1 VFLDRQS
8 REVAM
13 AAERGARKRASDR
26 APALTGRRVR
36 LHPARAADADR
47 LEAILHEPDVVAWWG
62 GHEPDVKRIV
72 REIFTDPDVVALS
85 IHVEGE
91 VVGLI
96 QYEEENTPDYRHAAI
111 DVFLATKW
119 QGRGLGSEALRVLAR
134 YLFEERGHHR
144 LTIDPAATNER
155 AIRAYERVG
164 FRRVGVMREYERG
177 PDGVWRDGL
186 LMDLLARELSE

>member
-1 VFLDRQS
+1 
-8 REVAM
+8 M
-13 AAERGARKRASDR
+13 AAERGARERTSDR

-36 LHPARAADADR
+36 LRPLRAADAGR
-47 LEAILHEPDVVAWWG
+47 LEVILREPDVVAWWG
-62 GHEPDVKRIV
+62 GYEPDVKRIV
-72 REIFTDPDVVALS
+72 REILADTDVVALA
-85 IHVEGE
+85 IDLEGE

-111 DVFLATKW
+111 DVFLATDW
-119 QGRGLGSEALRVLAR
+119 QGRGVGTEALRVLAR

-144 LTIDPAATNER
+144 LTIDPAAANER